1 MYVRENHGLEA
12 TDSNSAWGLYYRRR
26 KDLDKDFQEAMM
38 KQWSAS
44 ATDYQMRSIYF
55 EQKKLMNAKLEEY
68 KKSVGLEENTRKSDD
83 PIKEALR
90 LWYDLY
96 DSDQAQRAA
105 ISDTWDVIEVERE
118 KLLAS
123 FTPEQQAAVLRAGS
137 GVHLEIYE
145 LLKPES
151 QQRYQQLLAR
161 RVQWIRDNASES
173 MNEDD
178 IKEMMDILKGQMF
191 KRFNTKR
198 GPIPPKESRG
208 GTGITGR
215 SLNIRTAQ
223 VSPTR
228 QTVML

>member
-1 MYVRENHGLEA
+1 M
-12 TDSNSAWGLYYRRR
+12 DS
-26 KDLDKDFQEAMM
+26 
-38 KQWSAS
+38 
-44 ATDYQMRSIYF
+44 
-55 EQKKLMNAKLEEY
+55 
-68 KKSVGLEENTRKSDD
+68 
-83 PIKEALR
+83 
-90 LWYDLY
+90 
-96 DSDQAQRAA
+96 
-105 ISDTWDVIEVERE
+105 
-118 KLLAS
+118 
-123 FTPEQQAAVLRAGS
+123 
-137 GVHLEIYE
+137 
-145 LLKPES
+145 
-151 QQRYQQLLAR
+151 RY
-161 RVQWIRDNASES
+161 ASES